1 MNPRFDTRQIV
12 FSAPRPLPPTARCLA
27 FGFCTYRLAGFR
39 RADQFILAGAT
50 VSILGWIT
58 GALFIPSLALA
69 FGTLTGSSKAFE
81 VLYVLWMY
89 LLTQKCP
96 CSILPD

>member
-1 MNPRFDTRQIV
+1 
-12 FSAPRPLPPTARCLA
+12 
-27 FGFCTYRLAGFR
+27 
-39 RADQFILAGAT
+39 
-50 VSILGWIT
+50 LGWIT

-89 LLTQKCP
+89 LLTQNVP
-96 CSILPD
+96 MFDFAGLTPQSPLYIYAPLALLLLALAVFARGRQLRSA